1 MAHWNLARYR
11 RSICRHRQKRFV
23 LFSATPKI
31 STSRCVVDVS
41 DAYIS
46 CVLIDTTLSTFVAP
60 TLFAMDAMVRFARDE
75 RPELTTD
82 TVYCISSNAHS
93 SNAWRGS
100 GMDGGYKAGHQ
111 L

>member
-1 MAHWNLARYR
+1 
-11 RSICRHRQKRFV
+11 
-23 LFSATPKI
+23 
-31 STSRCVVDVS
+31 
-41 DAYIS
+41 
-46 CVLIDTTLSTFVAP
+46 
-60 TLFAMDAMVRFARDE
+60 MDAMVRFARDE

-82 TVYCISSNAHS
+82 AVYCISSNAHS